1 MFYLILAILVVLFY
15 IFVAPNHIK
24 GTMNLIAAV
33 FLLVGMGIA
42 LFLGIL
48 KIMQISTDFW
58 LGLVMVLIGLWAM
71 RDIYYLENGSKGRK
85 NSLRPRHL
93 NKLTETDA

>member
-1 MFYLILAILVVLFY
+1 MFYLILTILVMLFY

-33 FLLVGMGIA
+33 FLVVGLGIV

-48 KIMQISTDFW
+48 QIMQISTDFW
-58 LGLVMVLIGLWAM
+58 LGLVMVLLGFWAM
-71 RDIYYLENGSKGRK
+71 RDMYYLENSSPKK
-85 NSLRPRHL
+85 
-93 NKLTETDA
+93 KK

>member
-1 MFYLILAILVVLFY
+1 MFYLILTILVVLFY

-33 FLLVGMGIA
+33 FLVVGLGIV

-48 KIMQISTDFW
+48 QIMQISTDFW
-58 LGLVMVLIGLWAM
+58 LGLVMVLLGLWAM
-71 RDIYYLENGSKGRK
+71 RDMYYLENSPPKK
-85 NSLRPRHL
+85 
-93 NKLTETDA
+93 KK

>member
-1 MFYLILAILVVLFY
+1 MFYLILAIMLVLFY
-15 IFVAPNHIK
+15 IFLAPRNIK

-33 FLLVGMGIA
+33 FLLVALAIA

-71 RDIYYLENGSKGRK
+71 RDIYYLDKEPKDRQ
-85 NSLRPRHL
+85 RR
-93 NKLTETDA
+93 TEQPGPYRYR